1 MATLAEEYLTFDNS
15 EGLIDAKLYDMII
28 DCFNKSYKAICDF
41 YNFGEL
47 SKTSIVPAPD
57 YDGVAATY
65 SHEAK
70 VIMSTKYYANHK
82 LDADSLTHEWVHVAQ
97 NYDNYNPGWLT
108 EGLADYGREK
118 FGIYNKE
125 AGWSLPKYNEKQNY
139 TDAYRVTAAF
149 LIWVEDNVCPNIA
162 KTMNDKIKRGEYKD
176 ECWKELT
183 GKTVEE
189 LWQMYA
195 DANKA
200 TA

>member
-1 MATLAEEYLTFDNS
+1 M
-15 EGLIDAKLYDMII
+15 
-28 DCFNKSYKAICDF
+28 
-41 YNFGEL
+41 
-47 SKTSIVPAPD
+47 
-57 YDGVAATY
+57 
-65 SHEAK
+65 
-70 VIMSTKYYANHK
+70 
-82 LDADSLTHEWVHVAQ
+82 
-97 NYDNYNPGWLT
+97 
-108 EGLADYGREK
+108 
-118 FGIYNKE
+118 
-125 AGWSLPKYNEKQNY
+125 
-139 TDAYRVTAAF
+139 TAAF